1 MADLI
6 LRIGDEYLNGDFKDG
21 QILTHED
28 MNEIVQIV
36 KKSINENYYDIQ
48 KIQNGEITS
57 GNSKSL
63 DGANISRA
71 IDSELQSDDNLIP
84 TSQQVKAYVD
94 ARISSITESIGG

>member
-36 KKSINENYYDIQ
+36 KTSINENYYDIQ

-57 GNSKSL
+57 GNSAKL